1 MKDNLKDKAMIGKA
15 IYRIS
20 EIPEGIE
27 YTDECW
33 VKIYKARSAYDSVK
47 ADKRDLVYNLPVLL
61 KAESEFNA
69 CVKKEEEKNR
79 LAANQVINKINEILE
94 SIGYIPEYH
103 IKVNEAKS
111 AYEVLTKEQ
120 RNLAGNY
127 YNMSESEKKSLP
139 IEVKD
144 VINKFELS
152 INARNA
158 KIDKIKE
165 FLKNI
170 RNLSQYEIKISEAR
184 SAYDALTKKQK
195 DMVDNYYVLL
205 EAEKNLLSVEFE
217 AFINKIREV
226 PENIEYTPEC
236 KAKLKEVNL
245 AFKALTKYKRNYI
258 LRNSLLT
265 EVITLLRSEFDACVK
280 KAREEENR
288 LAANQVINKIN
299 EILESIG
306 YIPEYHTK
314 KNEMKSAYEV
324 LTKEQRNLAGNYYN
338 MSESE
343 KKSLPIEVKDVIN
356 KFELSINARNA
367 KIDKIKEFLKNIR
380 NLSQYEIK
388 ISEARSAYDA
398 LTKKQKDMVDNY
410 YVLLEAEKN
419 LLSVEFEAFINKI
432 REVPENME
440 YTPECKAKVDEIN
453 LAYDILTKSQEEYIF
468 RNSLLIEAIT
478 LLETEFDACEK
489 KEEEKNRLAANQVIN
504 KIKEIPDSIKYTSE
518 CKEKI
523 NAAIVAYNDLTTEQK
538 QLVHNHCELVSAINA
553 LKDSKK
559 ALNAAELEKLYMD
572 ISYYPID
579 EILQVAKTIG
589 LRVVSATD
597 IRKLNKSK
605 DLRKLLKALQQK
617 NMEAVDRS
625 NLVNEDINGQIVD
638 NNMLAEAVINKIKEM
653 SLSIE
658 SISECRTKIYT
669 ARSAYNALTLEQK
682 KLVYNYS
689 VLELAECTFED

>member
-69 CVKKEEEKNR
+69 CV
-79 LAANQVINKINEILE
+79 
-94 SIGYIPEYH
+94 
-103 IKVNEAKS
+103 
-111 AYEVLTKEQ
+111 
-120 RNLAGNY
+120 
-127 YNMSESEKKSLP
+127 
-139 IEVKD
+139 
-144 VINKFELS
+144 
-152 INARNA
+152 
-158 KIDKIKE
+158 
-165 FLKNI
+165 
-170 RNLSQYEIKISEAR
+170 
-184 SAYDALTKKQK
+184 
-195 DMVDNYYVLL
+195 
-205 EAEKNLLSVEFE
+205 
-217 AFINKIREV
+217 
-226 PENIEYTPEC
+226 
-236 KAKLKEVNL
+236 
-245 AFKALTKYKRNYI
+245 
-258 LRNSLLT
+258 
-265 EVITLLRSEFDACVK
+265 
-280 KAREEENR
+280 
-288 LAANQVINKIN
+288 
-299 EILESIG
+299 
-306 YIPEYHTK
+306 
-314 KNEMKSAYEV
+314 
-324 LTKEQRNLAGNYYN
+324 
-338 MSESE
+338 
-343 KKSLPIEVKDVIN
+343 
-356 KFELSINARNA
+356 
-367 KIDKIKEFLKNIR
+367 
-380 NLSQYEIK
+380 
-388 ISEARSAYDA
+388 
-398 LTKKQKDMVDNY
+398 
-410 YVLLEAEKN
+410 
-419 LLSVEFEAFINKI
+419 
-432 REVPENME
+432 
-440 YTPECKAKVDEIN
+440 
-453 LAYDILTKSQEEYIF
+453 
-468 RNSLLIEAIT
+468 
-478 LLETEFDACEK
+478 K